1 MPNFPKKRKS
11 MLQSSKRFKKRKT
24 TSRKTSAY
32 DKSNYLLSGT
42 NPRTPWCSEASGSP
56 IDSRPMLSTLTA
68 LFSTLVSGL
77 SCRSSCITSQVYS
90 TPRSPLGGQPTY
102 FDQLA
107 LVYGRYIVNGAKVT
121 CTFSR
126 GTTTTA
132 NVGPYLCGI
141 QTSDSTSLPT
151 TAPGGLI
158 SSPNCVSKFVTQD
171 DGSVPITQ
179 TYSKRQTYPDFDS
192 ALQART
198 NADPTLAWYAKVF
211 AGPQGVDIDTPINVM
226 VIIEFNATF
235 SDLKQVI
242 DA

>member
-1 MPNFPKKRKS
+1 

-42 NPRTPWCSEASGSP
+42 NPQNTVVFRGIGFPDRLTTNVVYADSIVLDPSVGVIVPFVVYNLAS
-56 IDSRPMLSTLTA
+56 
-68 LFSTLVSGL
+68 LFDP
-77 SCRSSCITSQVYS
+77 QVAIG
-90 TPRSPLGGQPTY
+90 GGQPTY

-226 VIIEFNATF
+226 VIVSSMPRSVT
-235 SDLKQVI
+235 
-242 DA
+242 